1 MLGFLAIY
9 ALEFF
14 ASFFVRNV
22 FVFSQGS
29 LDVNRK
35 KFACQIS
42 QIGSVGHLRQKIF
55 FGKIIAPR
63 IRNIG
68 YLGRII
74 EEKRPDFVID
84 VFEIKTVQQ
93 GSEEL
98 IFQCPS

>member
-35 KFACQIS
+35 IWCQIS

-55 FGKIIAPR
+55 FGKIIAPH
-63 IRNIG
+63 
-68 YLGRII
+68 
-74 EEKRPDFVID
+74 
-84 VFEIKTVQQ
+84 
-93 GSEEL
+93 
-98 IFQCPS
+98 